1 MSEQQRKI
9 MVYYIARDVL
19 RQLLEKKAAE
29 RDLPFRLC
37 NYST

>member
-29 RDLPFRLC
+29 G
-37 NYST
+37 